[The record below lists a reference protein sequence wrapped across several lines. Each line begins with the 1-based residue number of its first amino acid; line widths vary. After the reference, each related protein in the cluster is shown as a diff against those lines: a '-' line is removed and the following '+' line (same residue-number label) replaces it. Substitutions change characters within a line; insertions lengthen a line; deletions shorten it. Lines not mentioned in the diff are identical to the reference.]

1 MADRI
6 KLEGE
11 VRSEF
16 GKGAAR
22 RLRMEN
28 KIPASIYA
36 HGNEPLFLQ
45 LPMKETTNAMRHVNA
60 IYDLEFGNETHTA
73 VVKDIQRNPVK
84 RIIEHIDFYEVKKGE
99 KIEIEVPVFIE
110 GEIKGNGVAFVD
122 VQNLRV
128 KADVSNLPESF
139 VLSVEGMRE
148 GESILAKDI
157 KLPEGAELLDIDP
170 DESVASVKILQDDE
184 PEAPAAAATAPAEGD
199 AEAKDDAKSDEK

>member
-1 MADRI
+1 MTDRI

-11 VRSEF
+11 VRSDF

-28 KIPASIYA
+28 KIPASVYA
-36 HGNEPLFLQ
+36 HGNDPLFLQ
-45 LPMKETTNAMRHVNA
+45 LPMKETTNAMRRVNA
-60 IYDLEFGNETHTA
+60 IYELAFGGEVHTA

-84 RIIEHIDFYEVKKGE
+84 RIIEHIDFYEVKKGD

-110 GEIKGNGVAFVD
+110 GETKGNGVAFVD

-157 KLPEGAELLDIDP
+157 ELPKGAELMDIDP
-170 DESVASVKILQDDE
+170 DESVVSVKFLQD
-184 PEAPAAAATAPAEGD
+184 EAEAAPVAAAAPAEGAAD
-199 AEAKDDAKSDEK
+199 AKDEAKADEK